1 VERGR
6 AHDRASSAAGAC
18 GVSVG
23 YRRWPSSALRLAAH
37 AAAEA
42 ARRGGGVSA
51 PGLLTRGGGTWR
63 GWRRAARCG
72 KRRGWRRGR
81 RTAARALVGRPR
93 GSSAT
98 RSSPHVWNVG
108 TPALGAEIAAG
119 GVRRRPRGG
128 GASGGAPRGSG
139 PVGGWFGMGRYGGW
153 LVWYGGVRLGVVR
166 DAECWR
172 GCLFNSSGNHGVWR
186 CEESGDGGGPR
197 GRGRRRCSSSLRSA
211 HRLCGPCGRG
221 GAWRR

>member
-128 GASGGAPRGSG
+128 APRGGRLGG
-139 PVGGWFGMGRYGGW
+139 PVRWVVGLVWGVRW
-153 LVWYGGVRLGVVR
+153 LVGLVWGGTV
-166 DAECWR
+166 
-172 GCLFNSSGNHGVWR
+172 
-186 CEESGDGGGPR
+186 
-197 GRGRRRCSSSLRSA
+197 GRRA
-211 HRLCGPCGRG
+211 VCGVLARVFI
-221 GAWRR
+221 